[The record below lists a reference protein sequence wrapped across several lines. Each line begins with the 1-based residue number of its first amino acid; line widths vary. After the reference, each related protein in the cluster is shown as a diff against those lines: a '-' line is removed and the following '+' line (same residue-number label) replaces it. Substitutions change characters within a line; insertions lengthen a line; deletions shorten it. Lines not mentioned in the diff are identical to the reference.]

1 VNRQGDT
8 TVAIDRSPVKVTPES
23 DLESLLDE
31 ATKAPLV
38 LERNGVTYR
47 LSRENEQPPPD
58 RELAR
63 ERELRILDE
72 TIGSWADLDT
82 DKMIREIY
90 EARRAGSRTP
100 VDP

>member
-1 VNRQGDT
+1 M
-8 TVAIDRSPVKVTPES
+8 AIDRSPVKVTPES

-31 ATKAPLV
+31 ATKAPLL

-47 LSRENEQPPPD
+47 LSLEIEQTPAD
-58 RELAR
+58 RESAR
-63 ERELRILDE
+63 ERELRILNE

-82 DKMIREIY
+82 DKMIEEIY
-90 EARRAGSRTP
+90 EARRAGSRYP